1 MASIS
6 TENHNHKINSP
17 RQTIEIV
24 LPDGRVYTG
33 QRGADL
39 ATLLRMLPEWD
50 NPPIMGAVVNGELR
64 ELTYTIE
71 MDAKVRPITMADD
84 DGARIYRRSITF
96 ILEAA
101 FEELFPDASMTLD
114 HSVSAGG
121 YYCQVNGHRQLTDH
135 ELAMLSK
142 RMRQLIKED
151 IPLERENVP
160 IDEVI
165 AYFKKIGFEDKIQL
179 LKYRQKEYLVLY
191 SLGEHRDYHHGY
203 MVPSTGYC
211 KWFGLESAGDGFIL
225 RFPRRQAPKKI
236 SPLPSYPKLLSTF
249 RQYGNWLQRLG
260 IESVG
265 ALNDAIKAGN
275 IREII
280 LVSEALHELK
290 IAEIAQHIT
299 EHAEES
305 RIVLIAGPSSSGKTT
320 FSKRLSIQLLAQG
333 FTPFP
338 LEMDNYFVD
347 REKTP
352 KDKNGQYNFEALE
365 AMNTS
370 RLSSDLSRLIRGEEV
385 QLPKYNFKEGRSEIG
400 ETVRLKPDQLVILE
414 GIHGLNPRLL
424 PDIAAS
430 SVFKI
435 YASCLTQLNL
445 DRYNRIS
452 TTDTRLLRR
461 IVRDSKERGYSAQQT
476 ISRWD
481 SVQRGEK
488 EYIFPFQENGDE
500 IFNSALVYELSALK
514 PVVEPLLRQVSYGTC
529 EYVEAKRLL
538 AFLEWFLPID
548 IEMIPD
554 NSILREFVGGSILKE
569 FKVWE
574 KASIE
579 NGAPQ

>member
-1 MASIS
+1 MASLNI
-6 TENHNHKINSP
+6 ENHVQKIKSDRP
-17 RQTIEIV
+17 TIEII

-33 QRGADL
+33 LRGASL
-39 ATLLRMLPEWD
+39 AILLKALPEWD

-64 ELTYTIE
+64 ELTYPVE
-71 MDAKVRPITMADD
+71 MDAKVRHITMADD
-84 DGARIYRRSITF
+84 DGARIYRRSLTF
-96 ILEAA
+96 ILGAA
-101 FEELFPDASMTLD
+101 FEELFPEASMTLD
-114 HSVSAGG
+114 HSVSSGG
-121 YYCQVNGHRQLTDH
+121 YYCQVTGRPPLSDR
-135 ELAMLSK
+135 ELKKLVK
-142 RMRQLIKED
+142 RMEEMVKADL
-151 IPLERENVP
+151 PFERENVP
-160 IDEVI
+160 IEDVI
-165 AYFKKIGFEDKIQL
+165 EYFKKIGFEDKLRL

-191 SLGEHRDYHHGY
+191 RLGEHRDYHHGY
-203 MVPSTGYC
+203 MVPSTGYL
-211 KWFGLESAGDGFIL
+211 KWFDLVSAGDGFVL
-225 RFPRRQAPKKI
+225 RFPRRQNPKKI
-236 SPLPSYPKLLSTF
+236 SPMPSYPMLLSTF

-290 IAEIAQHIT
+290 IAEIAQHIA
-299 EHAEES
+299 ERSEES

-347 REKTP
+347 REQTP

-365 AMNTS
+365 AMDTA
-370 RLSSDLSRLIRGEEV
+370 RLSADLKRLIRGEEV
-385 QLPKYNFKEGRSEIG
+385 ELPKYNFKEGRSEKG
-400 ETVRLKPDQLVILE
+400 DVVKLLPDQLVILE

-424 PDIAAS
+424 PDVEPS

-461 IVRDSKERGYSAQQT
+461 IVRDSMERGYSAQQT
-476 ISRWD
+476 IARWD

-488 EYIFPFQENGDE
+488 EYIFPYQENGDE
-500 IFNSALVYELSALK
+500 LFNSALVYELSALK
-514 PVVEPLLRQVSYGTC
+514 LVVEPLLRQVPYGTC

-538 AFLEWFLPID
+538 AFLDWFLPVD
-548 IEMIPD
+548 VEMIPD

-574 KASIE
+574 KGNRE
-579 NGAPQ
+579 NGVPL